1 MNQSQGLMIEK
12 FYICIGR
19 QIGSGG
25 KKISEN
31 LAQKLSVPLYDKEL
45 ILLASKKSGLRK
57 EIFEQFDEKASHSLI
72 GGLLG
77 MSSPIP
83 DEIYS
88 HFYLT
93 NESLFVIESQVIREM
108 AEKNS
113 CIFLGRCADYVLK
126 DYPYCLNV
134 FICANYEDRVRN
146 IMEIYHYDEKK
157 AKDFIKKMDKK
168 RADYYNYFTNKHWG
182 VADSYHLCINS
193 SILGIDETADFIHLF
208 FKKRFG
214 F

>member
-1 MNQSQGLMIEK
+1 MDEK
-12 FYICIGR
+12 YYICIGR

-25 KKISEN
+25 KKISEK
-31 LAQKLSVPLYDKEL
+31 LAQILQLPVYDKEL
-45 ILLASKKSGLRK
+45 IQMASRKSGLRS
-57 EIFEQFDEKASHSLI
+57 EIFEQFDEKGSRSLI

-83 DEIYS
+83 DEIYAQY
-88 HFYLT
+88 YLT
-93 NESLFVIESQVIREM
+93 NESLFVIESDVIREL
-108 AEKNS
+108 AAQKS

-126 DYPYCLNV
+126 DCERCLNV
-134 FICANYEDRVRN
+134 FICANYEDR
-146 IMEIYHYDEKK
+146 IKTIAETYHYQVNK

-193 SILGIDETADFIHLF
+193 STLGIDETVNFIYLF
-208 FKKRFG
+208 VKKNFG
-214 F
+214 I

>member
-1 MNQSQGLMIEK
+1 MSEK

-31 LAQKLSVPLYDKEL
+31 LSQRLGIPLYDKEL
-45 ILLASKKSGLRK
+45 ILIASKKSGLNK

-77 MSSPIP
+77 MSVPIP

-88 HFYLT
+88 QFYLT
-93 NESLFVIESQVIREM
+93 NESLFVIESQVIRDL
-108 AEKNS
+108 AEEGS

-126 DYPYCLNV
+126 DYPKCLNV
-134 FICANYEDRVRN
+134 FICANYEDRIKN
-146 IMEIYHYDEKK
+146 IIETYQYEEKK

-168 RADYYNYFTNKHWG
+168 RADYYNYFTNRQWG
-182 VADSYHLCINS
+182 VASSYHLCINS
-193 SILGIDETADFIHLF
+193 SILSIDETVDFIYIF
-208 FKKRFG
+208 AKKKFG